1 MRISSTSSVRGDGG
15 GGTGIFYDPRPHGGG
30 GTGIFYDPRPLVVG
44 DAPLV
49 GIIDFPATVDRPPVR
64 LYYPAEESSS
74 SSSSGENRRLIS
86 PARYF
91 SGNRFAYF
99 LLGYAHVAFARHT
112 TWFHMYLLRPL
123 LWFFSFLAPIRYMK
137 IPYTAHVTDVNDAMA
152 LNYIPPSSLRMRMA
166 MSSGDEKKDDGDDN
180 DVMQKQKLVLFSH
193 GLTGTGEENS
203 IFCSSLAKRGYVVA
217 SIHHRDGSSNQVPLH
232 DGSRLYYK
240 HFPSGDAFDP
250 RDRLQQVQ
258 IRAKEML
265 QCRSWLVD
273 GPGGTSDDGDDVEYR
288 RIVLDQIRPHLDYEG
303 DNAIAAGFSY
313 GSTTAVLAAT
323 LEPNK
328 FCCVL
333 LLDPWLHID
342 YQSKGIAYD
351 FPPEAFGQSWP
362 QWPPSEDDVTK
373 TMSDSSQKKEGL
385 KIPSLIISSS
395 MFAGYEKLKG
405 AMLRLA
411 DQTNSNA
418 DVHVIPN
425 TAHQNFCDVA
435 FWVPKRLLRGFIRLG
450 DANAYDVHEE
460 ILDRTVRFL
469 RRF

>member
-1 MRISSTSSVRGDGG
+1 MNQDGAMRILSTSSVRGDGG
-15 GGTGIFYDPRPHGGG
+15 GGS
-30 GTGIFYDPRPLVVG
+30 GIFYDPRPLIVG
-44 DAPLV
+44 DAPFV
-49 GIIDFPATVDRPPVR
+49 GVIDFPATLDRPPVR
-64 LYYPAEESSS
+64 LYYPAEESTSS
-74 SSSSGENRRLIS
+74 SSSSSSSNGNRRLR

-91 SGNRFAYF
+91 SGNRFAHF

-112 TWFHMYLLRPL
+112 TWFHMYFLRPL
-123 LWFFSFLAPIRYMK
+123 LWFFSFLAPIRYLK
-137 IPYTAHVTDVNDAMA
+137 IPYTAHVTDADGARA

-166 MSSGDEKKDDGDDN
+166 VSSGDEKKDNGDDE
-180 DVMQKQKLVLFSH
+180 VMQKQRLVLFSH

-217 SIHHRDGSSNQVPLH
+217 SIHHRDGSSNQVQLH

-273 GPGGTSDDGDDVEYR
+273 GPEGISDDGDDVEHR
-288 RIVLDQIRPHLDYEG
+288 RIVLDQIRPHLKG
-303 DNAIAAGFSY
+303 GGAIAAGFSY

-323 LEPNK
+323 LEPNN

-342 YQSKGIAYD
+342 YQSKGVAYD
-351 FPPEAFGQSWP
+351 FPPEAFGQCWP
-362 QWPPSEDDVTK
+362 QWPPSEAAETN
-373 TMSDSSQKKEGL
+373 TLSDTSQTKEGL

-395 MFAGYEKLKG
+395 MFAGFEKLKG

-418 DVHVIPN
+418 DVHVIPD